1 MKFGIV
7 GGRLAGSYAALIL
20 ASQGHEVVL
29 FDPSTGGEKA
39 CGGGITAKALGT
51 LPWLCEQKLPCNEI
65 REVELNTLEGRSALL
80 MLRHPIRIF
89 SRAALDTALR
99 TAAIDAGACFRPERV
114 LRCEPVA
121 AGWGLTTSSGAGH
134 EVEFLVGAD
143 GANSTVRAAV
153 SEKFAAEDLSLALGY
168 YLPGMHHPDRIVI
181 LFQEN
186 GFPGYLWSFPR
197 VDHASVGILRRLP
210 GVRAADLRRR
220 VAAFI
225 SQRYPDAAVSETSFY
240 AARVPCLRKSTL
252 SSQRVCGRN
261 WALVGDAAGFV
272 DPITAEGIY
281 FALRSARLLGESI
294 AEGAPTGYEQRWR
307 RDFGAD
313 LERASGWRERF
324 YNGLF
329 VLRPFIR
336 RAIQMLGVSATTRH
350 ITDAL
355 ICGRLTYQQ
364 MRSTLLAQSPRILM
378 EALRSSV
385 FRSG

>member
-1 MKFGIV
+1 MKVGIV

-20 ASQGHEVVL
+20 ASRGHQVRL

-51 LPWLCEQKLPCNEI
+51 LPWLREQKLPCNEI
-65 REVELNTLEGRSALL
+65 REVELTTLEGCSTLL
-80 MLRHPIRIF
+80 LLKHPIHIF
-89 SRAALDTALR
+89 SRAVLDTALR
-99 TAAIDAGACFRPERV
+99 TAAIDAGARFHPERV
-114 LRCEPVA
+114 LRFEPLGE
-121 AGWGLTTSSGAGH
+121 GWALTTSSGARHGAD
-134 EVEFLVGAD
+134 FLIGAD
-143 GANSTVRAAV
+143 GASSSVRAAV
-153 SEKFAAEDLSLALGY
+153 SNKFAAEDLSLALGH
-168 YLPGMHHPDRIVI
+168 YLPGTHHPDRIVI
-181 LFQEN
+181 VFQEC

-197 VDHASVGILRRLP
+197 VDHASVGIIHRLQ

-220 VAAFI
+220 VAGFI
-225 SQRYPDAAVSETSFY
+225 SERYPTADTSGCGFF
-240 AARVPCLRKSTL
+240 AARVPCLRRSTL
-252 SSQRVCGRN
+252 AAQRVCGRN

-281 FALRSARLLGESI
+281 FALRSAKLLGEALGERDPLS
-294 AEGAPTGYEQRWR
+294 YEQRWR

-313 LERASGWRERF
+313 LERAAEWRHRF

-329 VLRPFIR
+329 ILRPFIR
-336 RAIQMLGVSATTRH
+336 RAIQMLGVSATTRR

-364 MRSTLLAQSPRILM
+364 MRSTLLSHSPRILM
-378 EALRSSV
+378 EAVRGAL